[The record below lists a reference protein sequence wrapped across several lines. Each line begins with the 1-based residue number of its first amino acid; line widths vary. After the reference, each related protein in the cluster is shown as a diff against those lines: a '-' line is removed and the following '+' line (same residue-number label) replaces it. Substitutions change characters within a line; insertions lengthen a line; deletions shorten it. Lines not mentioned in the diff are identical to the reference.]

1 MATSSLSSPGSRAL
15 VFKTVW
21 QPSRSFAST
30 SQRAQALSLRS
41 ELCFSSAWSKHHMR
55 RGQALNHHSPQP
67 LPQTPMPNSRL
78 MMSQLATGDCPDE
91 LSSNADAV
99 IKSDSAEEGEEDQ
112 LKFEYEPIEDI
123 EHLERYKPGGYHP
136 LILGD
141 MLHNGRYR
149 IIHKLGHG
157 TYSTNWL
164 ASDQETNKNVAIK
177 ICTADSSGAS
187 QERAVLGHLRQLR
200 MGCQDEPVAAVTAL
214 LDEFHLDGPNGGH
227 DCIVTKLT
235 RMNIQ
240 DTRETSRCYGL
251 LHVPVA
257 RAVIAQLVHAV
268 AFCHENGVVHGDIYL
283 NNIMF
288 HFSPGTDIDAL
299 SQEALYERF
308 GQPITLPVKRLD
320 GAPLGPGV
328 PEQVVGAAW
337 LGCASEKVT
346 LADSAISLADFGAA
360 YMVSPPGST
369 SSSSSSRGQQQHA
382 PPECHT
388 PLRLRPPEARFAPSD
403 LGPASDVWTLACTA
417 FEIAG
422 SAPLF
427 FGSFFLT
434 EDSVTGDWVDALG
447 RLPDGWWTR
456 WGARAGSFSDDGERL
471 DHSDDDVRGSIEHR
485 FERRSQEPR
494 RGEGMDEWAAEE
506 TAALLGMFKA
516 MLKYKPAE
524 RISVA
529 EVLGSEWMLRWGM
542 PALKEMKMAQE
553 EALSY
558 K

>member
-1 MATSSLSSPGSRAL
+1 M
-15 VFKTVW
+15 
-21 QPSRSFAST
+21 
-30 SQRAQALSLRS
+30 
-41 ELCFSSAWSKHHMR
+41 
-55 RGQALNHHSPQP
+55 PQ
-67 LPQTPMPNSRL
+67 SRL
-78 MMSQLATGDCPDE
+78 MMSHLAAADCPDE
-91 LSSNADAV
+91 LISNADAV
-99 IKSDSAEEGEEDQ
+99 VKSNSAEEGEEGH

-136 LILGD
+136 IVLGD
-141 MLHNGRYR
+141 TLHNGRYR

-164 ASDQETNKNVAIK
+164 ASDQKTNRNVAIK

-200 MGCQDEPVAAVTAL
+200 MDCQDEPVAVITAL
-214 LDEFHLDGPNGGH
+214 LDDFHLDGPNGRH

-240 DTRETSRCYGL
+240 DTRETSRCCGL
-251 LHVPVA
+251 LHVRVA

-268 AFCHENGVVHGDIYL
+268 AFCHENGIVHGDIYL

-288 HFSPGTDIDAL
+288 HFPPSTDVNAL
-299 SQEALYERF
+299 SQEAFYERF
-308 GQPITLPVKRLD
+308 GQPVTMPVKRLD

-328 PEQVVGAAW
+328 PEQVVGAVW
-337 LGCASEKVT
+337 LGCASKKVT
-346 LADSAISLADFGAA
+346 LADCAISLADFGAA
-360 YMVSPPGST
+360 NMVSPPRPT
-369 SSSSSSRGQQQHA
+369 SSSSR
-382 PPECHT
+382 ECHT
-388 PLRLRPPEARFAPSD
+388 PQRLRPPEARFAPSD
-403 LGPASDVWTLACTA
+403 LGPASDVWTLACTV

-434 EDSVTGDWVDALG
+434 EDLVTGDWVDALG
-447 RLPDGWWTR
+447 RLPDGWWAR

-471 DHSDDDVRGSIEHR
+471 DRGDDDVRGSIEHR

-494 RGEGMDEWAAEE
+494 REEGMDEWAAEE
-506 TAALLGMFKA
+506 TAALLGMLKA

-524 RISVA
+524 RISLA
-529 EVLGSEWMLRWGM
+529 EVLESEWMVRWGT
-542 PALKEMKMAQE
+542 PASKEMKRARE
-553 EALSY
+553 EALNY
-558 K
+558 KKQPTEL